1 MRGACD
7 EENRVA
13 QLFGPGATQRFRAF
27 LVGVPLLIS
36 ALAVAWGV
44 IYRSSFYTGTDMHIE
59 QPVPFSHQHHVS
71 GLGIDC
77 RFCHAS
83 VETSAFAGMPSTKT
97 CMRCHSQIWSDS
109 PLLAPVRESYASG
122 KPLHWTRV
130 YDLPDFVYFDHS
142 IHVAKGVGCSTCHG
156 AIDQMPLTAK
166 AHALHMRWC
175 VDCHRDPHPR
185 MRPPD
190 EVFDMSYVPGHA
202 PEAQLARLDLPRGQR
217 ENCWICH
224 R

>member
-1 MRGACD
+1 
-7 EENRVA
+7 
-13 QLFGPGATQRFRAF
+13 
-27 LVGVPLLIS
+27 
-36 ALAVAWGV
+36 
-44 IYRSSFYTGTDMHIE
+44 
-59 QPVPFSHQHHVS
+59 
-71 GLGIDC
+71 
-77 RFCHAS
+77 
-83 VETSAFAGMPSTKT
+83 
-97 CMRCHSQIWSDS
+97 MRCHSQIWSDS

-130 YDLPDFVYFDHS
+130 DDLPDFVYFDHG
-142 IHVAKGVGCSTCHG
+142 IHVAKGIGCSTCHG

-190 EVFDMSYVPGHA
+190 EVFDMTYVPGRA
-202 PEAQLARLDLPRGQR
+202 PEAQLARLDMARGQR
-217 ENCWICH
+217 DNCWICH